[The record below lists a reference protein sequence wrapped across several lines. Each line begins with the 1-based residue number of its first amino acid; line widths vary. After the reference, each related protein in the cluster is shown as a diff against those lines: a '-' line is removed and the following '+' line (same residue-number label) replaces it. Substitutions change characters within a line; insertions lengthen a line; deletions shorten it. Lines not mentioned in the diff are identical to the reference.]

1 MVSFLKS
8 SMVALAITIASVNA
22 QKAGTVE
29 TVGNSGV
36 SAQMMFLQSNGQV
49 AILDKVENNPIK
61 KPNGQ
66 GPAAAVFYNYR
77 DNSVKADNMKT
88 NPFCAG
94 GMTLGDGRWLVVG
107 GNKAVGPGGVTA
119 SQNKS
124 PYYDRNGGQAMRFL
138 SPCSGSDCVWDDNDR
153 KGLMKE
159 RWYATMEPMRDG
171 HVMIA
176 GGMRDGGFVPS
187 QGSNEPSYEFYP
199 STGSTYKMDFLGR
212 TVPLSLYPFTYLLSD
227 NRVFMQANRQ
237 AILWNTDTLQETKL
251 PNIPVAPRVY
261 PSSGGNAMLPLTP
274 ANNYKE
280 TILFCGGISLGSGS
294 NWGNEGG
301 PRVMVTQRPAS
312 TSCTQI
318 TPLGDAQWRDQDP
331 LPEGRSM
338 GQFINLPDGRL
349 WFGNG
354 VTTGVAGY
362 TTDPNQAG
370 KPVGTSFGDNPS
382 FKPLVYDPSKPA
394 GQKWKRVGTAKVGR
408 LYHSSATLLPDSSIL
423 IAGSNPSPDVN
434 TKQKWKTE
442 YTVERWYPEWYD
454 QQRPSNAGLPNSIG
468 YGGSG
473 FSLTFGSSSEA
484 ANAKVVVIRTGF
496 STHGFNMGQRHLEL
510 RSQSSGNTLNVA
522 AMPAN
527 PALFAPGPALMF
539 VVVNGV
545 ASTGKFVMIGNG
557 KIGDQP
563 VGAETT
569 LRKRD
574 LFTEVMEHHQK
585 LKRVHHSSK
594 RISNQ
599 ASSSHNATVAASA
612 QRSSLVGADKQR
624 ADHIAELLQGEPV
637 QGHIVKPLHDD
648 SNELKSFFDSIQQ
661 HVEEAAEGFKSGK
674 HTEHLSG

>member
-1 MVSFLKS
+1 MVSILKS
-8 SMVALAITIASVNA
+8 SMVALAITIASINA
-22 QKAGTVE
+22 QKAGKVE
-29 TVGNSGV
+29 KVGNSGV

-77 DNSVKADNMKT
+77 DNTVVADNMKT

-94 GMTLGDGRWLVVG
+94 GMTLGDGSWLVVG

-119 SQNKS
+119 KQNKS

-138 SPCSGSDCVWDDNDR
+138 QPCSGSQCVWDDSDR

-171 HVMIA
+171 HVMIS

-199 STGSTYKMDFLGR
+199 STGQTYKMDFLSR

-227 NRVFMQANRQ
+227 NRVFMQANRE
-237 AILWNTDTLQETKL
+237 AILWNTDTLKETKL
-251 PNIPVAPRVY
+251 PNIPNVPRVY
-261 PSSGGNAMLPLTP
+261 PASGGNAMLPLTP
-274 ANNYKE
+274 ANNYRE
-280 TILFCGGISLGSGS
+280 TILFCGGMSLGSGK

-301 PRVMVTQRPAS
+301 PKVMVTERPAS

-318 TPLGDAQWRDQDP
+318 SPLVDAKWHDQDD

-338 GQFINLPDGRL
+338 GQFINMPDGRL

-362 TTDPNQAG
+362 TTDPDQVG
-370 KPVGTSFGDNPS
+370 RPVGTSFGDNPS
-382 FKPLVYDPSKPA
+382 YKPLVYDPSKPA
-394 GQKWKRVGTAKVGR
+394 GSKWKRVGTANVGR

-454 QQRPSNAGLPNSIG
+454 ETRPSNAGLPDSIG

-473 FSLTFGSSSEA
+473 FTLAMPSSSA
-484 ANAKVVVIRTGF
+484 ASKAKVVIIRTGF
-496 STHGFNMGQRHLEL
+496 STHGFQMGQRHLEL
-510 RSQSSGNTLNVA
+510 RSQADGNRLHVA
-522 AMPAN
+522 AMPPN

-539 VVVNGV
+539 VVVDGV
-545 ASTGKFVMIGNG
+545 ASMGKFVMVGNG

-563 VGAETT
+563 VMAETRFEKRELKANGAE
-569 LRKRD
+569 R
-574 LFTEVMEHHQK
+574 HHK
-585 LKRVHHSSK
+585 FKRVHTSSK
-594 RISNQ
+594 RIANQ
-599 ASSSHNATVAASA
+599 ANNATSNKNGTA
-612 QRSSLVGADKQR
+612 QRASLQGADKER
-624 ADHIAELLQGEPV
+624 ADHIAELLQGDPV
-637 QGHIVKPLHDD
+637 QGKTVQQMHDEND
-648 SNELKSFFDSIQQ
+648 GIKALFAGIQ
-661 HVEEAAEGFKSGK
+661 HDVEQAAESFKSGK
-674 HTEHLSG
+674 ETEHLSG